1 MVQLQRLAIAPN
13 QIHNQQIDLTPA
25 QQHYLGRVLRL
36 QSGDRFIILDGQ
48 GHWWQAKLNVNLP
61 AAPPQAEILET
72 ITIKTELP
80 LELILLAAIPKGSG
94 FEEIIRCTT
103 ELGVTQFIPILSERT
118 LVQPSPQ
125 KLLRWRRIATE
136 AAEQSERQ
144 IIPTIVDPMS
154 WEAALSE
161 INSQNSIKNPQRY
174 LCVAR
179 GDIPHLLSHLP
190 SQLPLN
196 PVDSILIATGPEGG
210 WTEAEIKVAIAAGF
224 QPVSLGRRIL
234 RSVTAPIVAVSMIVG
249 YLEGKNSLPTS
260 LRNVTKD

>member
-13 QIHNQQIDLTPA
+13 QIHDQQIDLTAA

-36 QSGDRFIILDGQ
+36 QPGDRFIILDGQ

-61 AAPPQAEILET
+61 APPPQAEILET
-72 ITIKTELP
+72 ITVKTELP
-80 LELILLAAIPKGSG
+80 LELTLLAAIPKGSG
-94 FEEIIRCTT
+94 FEEILRCTT
-103 ELGVTQFIPILSERT
+103 ELGVTQLIPILSERT

-125 KLLRWRRIATE
+125 KLLRWRRIITE

-144 IIPTIVDPMS
+144 VIPTLFEPMS
-154 WEAALSE
+154 WQAALSD
-161 INSQNSIKNPQRY
+161 INSQNTIKNPQRY

-179 GDIPHLLSHLP
+179 GDMPHLCNHLSFQLP
-190 SQLPLN
+190 SN
-196 PVDSILIATGPEGG
+196 SVTDAIMIATGPEGG
-210 WTEAEIKVAIAAGF
+210 WTETEIKEAIAAGF

-249 YLEGKNSLPTS
+249 YLE
-260 LRNVTKD
+260 R

>member
-13 QIHNQQIDLTPA
+13 QIHNQQVDLTAP

-36 QSGDRFIILDGQ
+36 KPGDRFIILDGI
-48 GHWWQAKLNVNLP
+48 GHWWLAQLNVSLP
-61 AAPPQAEILET
+61 ATPPQAELLET
-72 ITIKTELP
+72 ITVKTELP
-80 LELILLAAIPKGSG
+80 FDLILLAAITKGSG
-94 FEEIIRCTT
+94 FEDIIRCTT
-103 ELGVTQFIPILSERT
+103 ELGVTQLIPILSERT

-144 IIPTIVDPMS
+144 IIPTLLDPMS
-154 WEAALSE
+154 WKAALSE
-161 INSQNSIKNPQRY
+161 VNSQNPIKSPQRY

-196 PVDSILIATGPEGG
+196 PIGSILIATGPEGG

-234 RSVTAPIVAVSMIVG
+234 RAVTAPIVATSMIVG
-249 YLEGKNSLPTS
+249 CLETNNKLPYQK
-260 LRNVTKD
+260 V